1 MRTGQCR
8 VEAAKQRGVKLG
20 RPRSLHKKTGAV
32 LGERRN
38 GLGIRAIAGKL
49 KMAPSSVHKILKS
62 ADVN

>member
-1 MRTGQCR
+1 
-8 VEAAKQRGVKLG
+8 
-20 RPRSLHKKTGAV
+20 LHKKTGAV

>member
-1 MRTGQCR
+1 MNVAIR
-8 VEAAKQRGVKLG
+8 EAYDEWW
-20 RPRSLHKKTGAV
+20 

-38 GLGIRAIAGKL
+38 GLGVRAIAGKL